1 MSVFIIIITLS
12 SQKSIEI
19 ENQVTTR
26 NLFCCA
32 CNRMIR
38 QQRNSTNLFDIIWLK
53 SALTGWWE
61 SSLYKQKTY
70 QVSQWEFL
78 DKTWLCLIL
87 WNLSGPP
94 FFLYLTR
101 KVFSF
106 YLSECNISQVIN
118 QKSKSVLWNLTRNV
132 HMKMSLS
139 NHNFVA
145 TSSQVQ
151 LIVTPQNS

>member
-1 MSVFIIIITLS
+1 MQSTIAVMQSKCSLSVFIIIITLS

-26 NLFCCA
+26 NLMFWCA

-53 SALTGWWE
+53 SAVTQVDE
-61 SSLYKQKTY
+61 NHPCTNKTY

-78 DKTWLCLIL
+78 DMTLLSLIL

-106 YLSECNISQVIN
+106 YSSQCNISQVIN
-118 QKSKSVLWNLTRNV
+118 QKSKSVL
-132 HMKMSLS
+132 
-139 NHNFVA
+139 
-145 TSSQVQ
+145 
-151 LIVTPQNS
+151 